1 MDNFKKLFSWISSLP
16 KIGKI
21 ISIIAMVLFLVV
33 YLFFTSSCGASR
45 STVRVYNR
53 ADSTTTTISVS
64 NGDGGSTTVNVQ
76 PQLEMNVD
84 STKIL

>member
-1 MDNFKKLFSWISSLP
+1 MENLKKLFSWISSLP

-21 ISIIAMVLFLVV
+21 ISILALLLFLVV
-33 YLFFTSSCGASR
+33 YIFFTSSCGASR

-64 NGDGGSTTVNVQ
+64 NGDGGSTTVNVS
-76 PQLEMNVD
+76 PTIEVD
-84 STKIL
+84 STKIF

>member
-1 MDNFKKLFSWISSLP
+1 MDNLKKLFSWISSLP

-21 ISIIAMVLFLVV
+21 ISILALVLFLVV

-76 PQLEMNVD
+76 PKLDVKVD
-84 STKIL
+84 STNIL

>member
-1 MDNFKKLFSWISSLP
+1 MDNLKKLFSWISSLP

-21 ISIIAMVLFLVV
+21 ISIIALLLFLVV

-64 NGDGGSTTVNVQ
+64 NGDSGSTTVNVQ
-76 PQLEMNVD
+76 PKLDVKVD
-84 STKIL
+84 STNIL

>member
-1 MDNFKKLFSWISSLP
+1 MENLKNLLQKISKLPL
-16 KIGKI
+16 IGKVL
-21 ISIIAMVLFLVV
+21 SLIAIVIALVV
-33 YLFFTSSCGASR
+33 VTFFCSSCGASR

-64 NGDGGSTTVNVQ
+64 NGDGGSTTVNVA
-76 PQLEMNVD
+76 PQLDVKVD